1 MKSHLAYAGAD
12 HDIFSDSAV
21 DEIFKFSSGAARM
34 VNKVC
39 THCLLYGAQNNRR
52 IIDDHMVKLVVQGEL
67 S

>member
-1 MKSHLAYAGAD
+1 MSKIRPLAGAD
-12 HDIFSDSAV
+12 HGIFSDNEV

-34 VNKVC
+34 VNKV
-39 THCLLYGAQNNRR
+39 LLYGAQNNRK